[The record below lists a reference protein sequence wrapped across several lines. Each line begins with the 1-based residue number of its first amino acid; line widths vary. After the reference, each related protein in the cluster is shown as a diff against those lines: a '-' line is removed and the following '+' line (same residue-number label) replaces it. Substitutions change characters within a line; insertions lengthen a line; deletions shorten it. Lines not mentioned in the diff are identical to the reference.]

1 MAGPCKT
8 QFLDFEALTPHIH
21 DLHKKQAVTVQSLRK
36 VEEGLLNLCF
46 VWSSSDPY
54 FSAAYA
60 IVIRSSEYEL
70 SPPMLDHIVSQAVSD
85 GTEPSEEPGPPSR
98 QKRLG
103 DIQGPTQ

>member
-1 MAGPCKT
+1 MICT
-8 QFLDFEALTPHIH
+8 RNRQLLSSRYERL
-21 DLHKKQAVTVQSLRK
+21 KKVYSFSVSL
-36 VEEGLLNLCF
+36 VF
-46 VWSSSDPY
+46 SSDPY

-70 SPPMLDHIVSQAVSD
+70 SPMLDHIVSQAVSD